1 MYYTVYKI
9 ENKINGKCYIGKH
22 KTTDLDDD
30 YFGSGSYLNHAI
42 DDWGIENFE
51 KTILCLCS
59 NQSEMDIVERAFI
72 AEYIEKG
79 IKLYNIQLNNFKKP
93 IKPDQNKSE
102 FISNMMKEKW
112 ANPEWVKKRKHST
125 KCFCF
130 DRSKKKKE
138 KDLNDKLN
146 VDIKAFENKPKELI
160 KFGFTES
167 DIARHRDKIETVL
180 KENGFTLGQF
190 KVKDKKCHYST
201 RKIYY
206 VDDVALVEFLESKG
220 WSASEFLNTLKG

>member
-59 NQSEMDIVERAFI
+59 NESEMDIVERAFI

-93 IKPDQNKSE
+93 VNKPFNRSE
-102 FISNMMKEKW
+102 FISTMMKEKW
-112 ANPEWVKKRKHST
+112 ANPEWVQKRKPTT
-125 KCFCF
+125 KCGSS
-130 DRSKKKKE
+130 DKKKE
-138 KDLNDKLN
+138 KKEKELQNKIND
-146 VDIKAFENKPKELI
+146 VDVKAFENKPKVLKEL
-160 KFGFTES
+160 FGFSER
-167 DIARHRDKIETVL
+167 DLRDHRDKIETVL
-180 KENGFTLGQF
+180 KEKGFNLYDVELRNKHRQL
-190 KVKDKKCHYST
+190 KQKS
-201 RKIYY
+201 IWAI
-206 VDDVALVEFLESKG
+206 DDESLIVWAG
-220 WSASEFLNTLKG
+220 DNSYRLT